1 MKKLNYQTIKGRCFK
16 ALIVLLLAPL
26 SSWAQ
31 NLTVGGVEVTSGEYL
46 VSDNIKG
53 LVSFDAETN
62 TLTLEDATITGGY
75 MTNGCI
81 TSGLSHLTICL
92 IGENKICSTDSS
104 TAIRSTANEATLTI
118 VKGADNCK
126 LVFDAL
132 RCIRDFK
139 TVSFDGLSWNGA
151 YTYEYENAEWQ
162 PGYRL
167 MGADGYEATIS
178 YDTGVRPTLGDP
190 VPTMSTYSG
199 QSNETR
205 LFLQNDFDLPMY
217 YSIDYV
223 SNKLQDVSA
232 TQFTE
237 APELLGPCTVTAYV
251 KKSADVNGTSVV
263 GKYFGFVS
271 SSVEALNGQSKPVKP
286 ELIPAFGSGEYEEYS
301 VDFVSER
308 EADFKVVSPD
318 GMELYIRD
326 AGTAEF
332 EVHLYDYREVPTFT
346 ILNARVE
353 DETHDYVYY
362 QLGNFTVTVREP
374 VSYGIAITLNGE
386 QQPVPVP
393 VTEANMLNV
402 LDDEEVVRVIYDG
415 NGTLIL
421 NGFKGTIE
429 SSLVGDLTLFLKG
442 QNTITSISSNV
453 VGADTNTG
461 KLLITTDK
469 QAPGTL
475 DLGSQEAEVAA
486 ISNFSDVELL
496 NDLCW
501 IKGNADAVYAEVGI
515 AITPVLLDENAETEV
530 KPNDQSVEDLQTPP
544 AGTEKVEVKENEG
557 EDNETTTII
566 INKVVDNIVL
576 VTLVVQEQEKDKPA
590 ETYTVAEK
598 VGDPLTEG
606 GGTAQRNAFVLQTV
620 VGESDMNAALSK
632 TPGTSDYAEVFHGI
646 TLLVAAGSGTIELD
660 VEVPANAVLNVQVGD
675 EQAQSFSGVSGIIQV
690 PYVCKEPTYVYIYN
704 ATPQAAEARGHRRAK
719 VKTVPVKLFGVA
731 AKATSVQAAAA
742 PEAAA
747 KPTKLLTA
755 DALNEAMVGS
765 ATTGVLHFD
774 DLDLTALP
782 DDVFKDISSSIMYID
797 LSQTSVSNVR
807 VSRSDDGPFKG
818 VSRNTF
824 IYLPA
829 GNGNTAAEGE
839 PNVVIGAVC
848 DNMQLAEDDQAF
860 SPVMNFGVVSA
871 TLGREFVAGRT
882 STVYLPFAV
891 DQASADALG
900 EFYTFKGIT
909 AAGDADLQPVTTGL
923 VAKTPYIF
931 KKSGAGKISVKNVS
945 VRTDAAP
952 AATEL
957 IGTFEPI
964 TWTSQLL
971 NSYELANKYI
981 YGFAAEDQGEN
992 IQAGEFVRVGAGATI
1007 KPYRAYLEVAYN
1019 AARIAIN
1026 WGGDE
1031 TTGIRTL
1038 QSVKPQEG
1046 WFTIGGARLAG
1057 APSKPGLY
1065 IFNGKKVIVNGK

>member
-46 VSDNIKG
+46 VSDNIEG

-62 TLTLEDATITGGY
+62 TLTLEDATITGNTG
-75 MTNGCI
+75 TNGCI
-81 TSGLSHLTICL
+81 TTSLSHLTISL
-92 IGENKICSTDSS
+92 IGENKIISGGDTV
-104 TAIRSTANEATLTI
+104 TAIRSTVGGATLTI
-118 VKGADNCK
+118 EKGADNCK
-126 LVFDAL
+126 LVFETK
-132 RCIRDFK
+132 RSIRDFE
-139 TVSFDGLSWNGA
+139 TVNFDGLSWNGA
-151 YTYEYENAEWQ
+151 YTYQYDY
-162 PGYRL
+162 GYKL
-167 MGADGYEATIS
+167 MGNGSEAGYS

-251 KKSADVNGTSVV
+251 KKSADVNGTPVV

-286 ELIPAFGSGEYEEYS
+286 ELIPAFGSEEFEEFS
-301 VDFVSER
+301 LDFVSER

-353 DETHDYVYY
+353 DETQDYVYY
-362 QLGNFTVTVREP
+362 QLGNFTVTVKEP
-374 VSYGIAITLNGE
+374 THYGITLNGE
-386 QQPVPVP
+386 P

-402 LDDEEVVRVIYDG
+402 FDDIEVVKAIYDG
-415 NGTLIL
+415 KGTLIL
-421 NGFKGTIE
+421 NGFEGTIE

-453 VGADTNTG
+453 VGADFNTG

-501 IKGNADAVYAEVGI
+501 IKGDAYAAYAEVGI
-515 AITPVLLDENAETEV
+515 AITPVVLNENTPTVVE
-530 KPNDQSVEDLQTPP
+530 PDNQNIEDLQTPP
-544 AGTEKVEVKENEG
+544 ASIPNSEKVEVKENEG
-557 EDNETTTII
+557 QPNETTTII
-566 INKVVDNIVL
+566 INKVVENML
-576 VTLVVQEQEKDKPA
+576 VTLVVQEQEPGKPA
-590 ETYTVAEK
+590 ETLTVAEK

-606 GGTAQRNAFVLQTV
+606 GGDAERNAFVLQTT
-620 VGESDMNAALSK
+620 VGESDMTAALAK
-632 TPGTSDYAEVFHGI
+632 TPGTPDYAEVFHGV

-747 KPTKLLTA
+747 KPEKRLTL
-755 DALNEAMVGS
+755 DCLNTAIEGLPMTG
-765 ATTGVLHFD
+765 GVLDFGD
-774 DLDLTALP
+774 PDLTTLP
-782 DDVFKDISSSIMYID
+782 DDIFTELSSTVTNID
-797 LSQTSVSNVR
+797 LSKTSVNNVH
-807 VSRSDDGPFKG
+807 VSRSNGPFKD

-848 DNMQLAEDDQAF
+848 DNMQLDDESSQLF
-860 SPVMNFGVVSA
+860 SPIMNFGVVSA
-871 TLGREFVAGRT
+871 TLGREFVAGCT

-891 DQASADALG
+891 NQASADALG

-923 VAKTPYIF
+923 AAKTPYIF
-931 KKSGAGKISVKNVS
+931 KKSGAGKISVNNVS
-945 VRTDAAP
+945 VTTDAAP

-964 TWTSQLL
+964 TWTSQM
-971 NSYELANKYI
+971 LASKKNQNKYV

-992 IQAGEFVRVGAGATI
+992 IQAGEFVRVGAGAKI

>member
-1 MKKLNYQTIKGRCFK
+1 MKKLNYQTIKGRCLN

-46 VSDNIKG
+46 VSDNIEG

-92 IGENKICSTDSS
+92 IGENKICSNDSS

-139 TVSFDGLSWNGA
+139 TVSIDGLSWNGA
-151 YTYEYENAEWQ
+151 YTYEYDNTEWQ

-167 MGADGYEATIS
+167 MGADGNEATT
-178 YDTGVRPTLGDP
+178 DTGVRPTLGDP

-205 LFLQNDFDLPMY
+205 LFMQNDFGLPMY

-223 SNKLQDVSA
+223 SNDLQDVSA
-232 TQFTE
+232 TQYTE

-251 KKSADVNGTSVV
+251 KKSNGVNGTSVV

-271 SSVEALNGQSKPVKP
+271 SSAEALSGQNKPVKP

-308 EADFKVVSPD
+308 QEDFKIASPD
-318 GMELYIRD
+318 GMELYIGNPGI
-326 AGTAEF
+326 AQF
-332 EVHLYDYREVPTFT
+332 EAHLYDLREVPTFA

-353 DETHDYVYY
+353 DETQADVYY
-362 QLGNFTVTVREP
+362 QLGSFTVTVNDP
-374 VSYGIAITLNGE
+374 THYGIFLNGE
-386 QQPVPVP
+386 CE
-393 VTEANMLNV
+393 VTEANMQNV
-402 LDDEEVVRVIYDG
+402 FDDEEVVRVIYDG

-421 NGFKGTIE
+421 NGFEGSIQSTRTD
-429 SSLVGDLTLFLKG
+429 DLTIFLKG
-442 QNTITSISSNV
+442 QNYINSISAE
-453 VGADTNTG
+453 GTAAAPG
-461 KLLITTDK
+461 RLLITTDK

-475 DLGSQEAEVAA
+475 DLGSPDATAKA
-486 ISNFSDVELL
+486 IRNFSGVELL

-515 AITPVLLDENAETEV
+515 AITPVLLEENAETVVE
-530 KPNDQSVEDLQTPP
+530 PDNQNIEDLQTPP
-544 AGTEKVEVKENEG
+544 ASIPDPEKVEVKENEG
-557 EDNETTTII
+557 QPNETTTII
-566 INKVVDNIVL
+566 INKVVENVL
-576 VTLVVQEQEKDKPA
+576 VTLVVSEQEAGQPA
-590 ETYTVAEK
+590 ETLTVAEK
-598 VGDPLTEG
+598 AGDPLTEG

-620 VGESDMNAALSK
+620 VGESDMNAALTK
-632 TPGTSDYAEVFHGI
+632 TPGTPDYAEVFHGI

-675 EQAQSFSGVSGIIQV
+675 EQAKSFSDVTGIITV

-704 ATPQAAEARGHRRAK
+704 ATAQAAEARGHRRAK
-719 VKTVPVKLFGVA
+719 VKTVPVKLFGV
-731 AKATSVQAAAA
+731 KATTSSVQAAAA

-747 KPTKLLTA
+747 KPEKRLTV
-755 DALNEAMVGS
+755 DGLNTAIDGLT
-765 ATTGVLHFD
+765 TTGGVLNFD
-774 DLDLTALP
+774 DPELTTLP
-782 DDVFKDISSSIMYID
+782 DDIFTGLSSTVANID
-797 LSQTSVSNVR
+797 LSKTSVKNVH
-807 VSRSDDGPFKG
+807 VSRSASGPFKG

-848 DNMQLAEDDQAF
+848 DNMQLDESSHPF
-860 SPVMNFGVVSA
+860 SPVMNFGVLSA
-871 TLGREFVAGRT
+871 TLGRDFVAGRT

-900 EFYTFKGIT
+900 EFYTFAGIT
-909 AAGDADLQPVTTGL
+909 SSGDADLKPVTKGL
-923 VAKTPYIF
+923 AAKTPYIF
-931 KKSGAGKISVKNVS
+931 KKIGAGKISVKNVS
-945 VRTDAAP
+945 VTTDAAP
-952 AATEL
+952 ASTEL
-957 IGTFEPI
+957 IGTFTPI
-964 TWTSQLL
+964 TWTSSML
-971 NSYELANKYI
+971 NSKKNEHKYV
-981 YGFAAEDQGEN
+981 YGFAAENQGVN
-992 IQAGEFVRVGAGATI
+992 IQAGEFVRVAAGATI

-1019 AARIAIN
+1019 ASRIAIN

-1038 QSVKPQEG
+1038 QSVKPQAG
-1046 WFTIGGARLAG
+1046 WFTIGGSRLAG